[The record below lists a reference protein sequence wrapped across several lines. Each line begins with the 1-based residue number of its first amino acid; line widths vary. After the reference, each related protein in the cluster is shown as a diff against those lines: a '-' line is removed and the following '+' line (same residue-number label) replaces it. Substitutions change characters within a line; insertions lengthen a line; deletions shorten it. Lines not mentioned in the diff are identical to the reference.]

1 MNTNLSILFR
11 TGGLLFAACL
21 AVVAAR
27 AADPKPETVK
37 LEGEN
42 TIKVSA
48 QATDFSGHRA
58 ASQARTQIFRNVS
71 GGIEELTLGHE
82 LDKTTTLQI
91 DGRALP
97 GAEDYLAQFRLTR
110 AEVGSLEMGYK
121 RFRTFYDGV
130 GGFFPLNNAWLPIHP
145 RALYVD
151 RGRFFTTATIALPKQ
166 PVFTFRYTNET
177 RSGRKD
183 STIWGD
189 TDFTGVPIPC
199 VTNSSPKYTPTVNS
213 LA

>member
-97 GAEDYLAQFRLTR
+97 GAEDYLARFRLTR
-110 AEVGSLEMGYK
+110 AEVGSLETGYK

-130 GGFFPLNNAWLPIHP
+130 GGCFPLNNAWLPIHP
-145 RALYVD
+145 RALFVD
-151 RGRFFTTATIALPKQ
+151 RGRPRRRHHPRGGLEARHREA
-166 PVFTFRYTNET
+166 R
-177 RSGRKD
+177 GR
-183 STIWGD
+183 
-189 TDFTGVPIPC
+189 
-199 VTNSSPKYTPTVNS
+199 
-213 LA
+213 